1 MKDCSLR
8 QPGLAA
14 LLLATGALIGGCA
27 TVRTSLDAPPV
38 SARGAPLADEQARGA
53 AAPDQLTQAER
64 TFMAQ
69 AAKRAM
75 YDLQV
80 SRLAVDR
87 AIDPRVRLYAQ
98 KLATYSVQAN
108 SELGHLMRAR
118 GLARPAA
125 LPADQATKLHRLA
138 ALRPSPDFDLGYV
151 RVVGVE
157 DHEATIAMYERA
169 RREARDPDLQAWIDK
184 TLPLLRG
191 QLAAARNLAGSL
203 AG

>member
-1 MKDCSLR
+1 MNDCSSR
-8 QPGLAA
+8 QRCLAA
-14 LLLATGALIGGCA
+14 LLLAAGTLVAGCA
-27 TVRTSLDAPPV
+27 TVGVPLYGPEA
-38 SARGAPLADEQARGA
+38 SAMGAPVGPKPERGA
-53 AAPDQLTQAER
+53 ATPDGLTLAER
-64 TFMAQ
+64 PFMSQ

-75 YDLQV
+75 YDLEV

-87 AIDPRVRLYAQ
+87 AIDPRVRTYAQ

-118 GLARPAA
+118 GVARPAA
-125 LPADQATKLHRLA
+125 LPADKATKLHRLA

-157 DHEATIAMYERA
+157 DHQATIAMYERA
-169 RREARDPDLQAWIDK
+169 RRECRDPDLQAWIDK